1 MRHLI
6 LLTLVCLLALSSN
19 SQNIFDDNSKTKKA
33 YEIKGEIRGLNDS
46 IVILGY
52 YQADKQYAKDTAIVK
67 KEKFVFS
74 GEDRLKEGMYFV
86 LLSNNRLFDI
96 IITEQKFSFNTS
108 IENMYEQME
117 FKNSKENP
125 PFYNYINYM
134 SQLKS
139 KTSPLVEKLKSV
151 DNKEKEQLQE
161 ELQKINE
168 EVKKFQ
174 NTFIKDY
181 SNIFFSKI
189 VKATLQIEVQEV
201 PDSLKNDE
209 KKSINFQRNSYKK
222 IFLDNLDLSD
232 GKMLRTPKY
241 VFYDKIDQFLNQLTI
256 QHPDSINR
264 SADLLIEKTNGNK
277 EIFRYLVSYITST
290 YERSK
295 IMGMDAVFVH
305 MVEKYYM
312 TNKCDWVDPEQL
324 SKIAD
329 RAQKIAPNLLGR
341 TASDFID
348 FYGRPFMKDVNG
360 KTHTLSDISSEYTV
374 LVFFGP
380 TCGHCKKE
388 MPKIKHN
395 IDSLTNLGYDI
406 TTFAVA
412 TEFDKEEWKKFIKD
426 QKTEDWINVADINH
440 DEEGNPVA
448 SSDWRDKY
456 DIYSTPVVYLLDKNK
471 KILAKRISHS
481 QLVEII
487 SSFGE

>member
-189 VKATLQIEVQEV
+189 VKATLQIEVPEV
-201 PDSLKNDE
+201 PELPEEPEEPEEPAVPLLLKT
-209 KKSINFQRNSYKK
+209 SPVVP
-222 IFLDNLDLSD
+222 
-232 GKMLRTPKY
+232 LRTK
-241 VFYDKIDQFLNQLTI
+241 
-256 QHPDSINR
+256 
-264 SADLLIEKTNGNK
+264 
-277 EIFRYLVSYITST
+277 
-290 YERSK
+290 
-295 IMGMDAVFVH
+295 
-305 MVEKYYM
+305 
-312 TNKCDWVDPEQL
+312 
-324 SKIAD
+324 
-329 RAQKIAPNLLGR
+329 
-341 TASDFID
+341 
-348 FYGRPFMKDVNG
+348 
-360 KTHTLSDISSEYTV
+360 
-374 LVFFGP
+374 
-380 TCGHCKKE
+380 
-388 MPKIKHN
+388 
-395 IDSLTNLGYDI
+395 
-406 TTFAVA
+406 
-412 TEFDKEEWKKFIKD
+412 
-426 QKTEDWINVADINH
+426 
-440 DEEGNPVA
+440 
-448 SSDWRDKY
+448 
-456 DIYSTPVVYLLDKNK
+456 
-471 KILAKRISHS
+471 
-481 QLVEII
+481 
-487 SSFGE
+487 